1 MKMLTGN
8 CPDCNAVISGPNPA
22 QLNRNIGL
30 HRRAKHGYRSPT
42 HEDRRAYNAASQA
55 RKPRPTIARLAQLD
69 AARAAR
75 WAKYKKQTPEDIKR
89 AKRLAYQAKWR
100 KLHPKGKRAAAMQG
114 VPPGMT
120 TSQAMPCKL
129 DSCPNCGAR
138 FWITTTQQ

>member
-1 MKMLTGN
+1 MKMLIGN

-42 HEDRRAYNAASQA
+42 YEDRRAYNAASQA

-100 KLHPKGKRAAAMQG
+100 KLHPKGKRAAAPQPNG
-114 VPPGMT
+114 
-120 TSQAMPCKL
+120 TSDATPCKIGE
-129 DSCPNCGAR
+129 CPVCGAR
-138 FWITTTQQ
+138 FYVVRGTTV